1 MSLLNSIIGAA
12 AGSLMG
18 GQQQQQQAANPMLNI
33 VLGLLAN
40 KMGGGAG
47 AGGALGALGGMLGGG
62 ATSGAGGALGALSGL
77 LGSGGAASGAGGAL
91 GALGGLLGGAG
102 GGNAIGGLAGLMGQ
116 FQQAGHGH
124 VMDSWIGKGE
134 NIAVSGEQLQQVFGG
149 EQISSIASQ
158 LGISEGEASNQLA
171 GILPQI
177 IDQLT
182 PGGQAPEGGFGD
194 ANQLMG
200 LLGGLMKQ

>member
-1 MSLLNSIIGAA
+1 MSLLNSILGAA
-12 AGSLMG
+12 AGNLLGG
-18 GQQQQQQAANPMLNI
+18 GQQQQAAANPMLNI

-40 KMGGGAG
+40 KMGGGAASG
-47 AGGALGALGGMLGGG
+47 AGGALGALSGMLGGG
-62 ATSGAGGALGALSGL
+62 GASGAGGALGALSGL
-77 LGSGGAASGAGGAL
+77 LGAG
-91 GALGGLLGGAG
+91 G
-102 GGNAIGGLAGLMGQ
+102 GGNANAMGGLAGLMGQ
-116 FQQAGHGH
+116 FQQAGLGNA
-124 VMDSWIGKGE
+124 VESWIGKGE
-134 NIAVSGEQLQQVFGG
+134 NMPVSGEQLQQVFGG

-182 PGGQAPEGGFGD
+182 PDGQAPEGGFGD

-200 LLGGLMKQ
+200 LLGGLMKK